1 MSITAARSELNV
13 QLIGESNIA
22 EMLAQSQ
29 RQLAAYENQ
38 VKSLKSA
45 AEGQAKGSA
54 LMVRGIQD
62 VNAKMSETAKSATS
76 LVDGMDKIK
85 GAVGKVV
92 GAFGFFGAAAASVYA
107 VVQELIPALGTTNK
121 EIERLGKELED
132 SKKSGEDFSKTMRDM
147 ATSIAAVQVSTNT
160 LAGTTAQLRMRLSQ
174 IRGDALGAE
183 FERRNMEVLQALETQ
198 AKLETEMNQTRAG
211 QTKAAEQIAEAQKQL
226 NTGLAEEARL
236 KEEIR
241 KVEMDARLGIKSE
254 DGEIT
259 HLKRLQLQE
268 MVAQNREARNAII
281 IAKGQTA
288 ELERQ
293 FQQLAENRNLAQQLT
308 QAIETQV
315 LDPSIGQPSAAPA
328 RRSGGGGRRSQQP
341 DSEAASM
348 RAIEQI
354 RLELYW
360 MEQELELERDLADE
374 EESRAMK
381 AQLRAERAAEEAER
395 LRIEMEAMERMDIAK
410 PWLDFS
416 AALSDHMG
424 PALAQVSAAMQDVN
438 KLFAQFAEGQI
449 GFQQALEGSTHA
461 IGRMVAE
468 QIGGVRAAAAVDAA
482 YHLYKGFG
490 SMFTNPAESAGHFIA
505 AAGLGAVAAG
515 AIPSGTSAAKPAAAR
530 ATEQRPQE
538 TATTTEG
545 RSIVYN
551 IQAGVMD
558 GQSVSAAIR
567 RSERA
572 SRGTGYTREM
582 GV

>member
-1 MSITAARSELNV
+1 MRTTCG
-13 QLIGESNIA
+13 IGDA
-22 EMLAQSQ
+22 
-29 RQLAAYENQ
+29 
-38 VKSLKSA
+38 
-45 AEGQAKGSA
+45 GQ
-54 LMVRGIQD
+54 
-62 VNAKMSETAKSATS
+62 
-76 LVDGMDKIK
+76 
-85 GAVGKVV
+85 
-92 GAFGFFGAAAASVYA
+92 
-107 VVQELIPALGTTNK
+107 
-121 EIERLGKELED
+121 
-132 SKKSGEDFSKTMRDM
+132 
-147 ATSIAAVQVSTNT
+147 
-160 LAGTTAQLRMRLSQ
+160 
-174 IRGDALGAE
+174 ALGAAPRQGGDQVVRCARPGE
-183 FERRNMEVLQALETQ
+183 AANGNHRAIRNISDRRIEIRRKAEEQAAEMA
-198 AKLETEMNQTRAG
+198 AKLA
-211 QTKAAEQIAEAQKQL
+211 
-226 NTGLAEEARL
+226 
-236 KEEIR
+236 
-241 KVEMDARLGIKSE
+241 V
-254 DGEIT
+254 
-259 HLKRLQLQE
+259 
-268 MVAQNREARNAII
+268 
-281 IAKGQTA
+281 
-288 ELERQ
+288 
-293 FQQLAENRNLAQQLT
+293 
-308 QAIETQV
+308 
-315 LDPSIGQPSAAPA
+315 
-328 RRSGGGGRRSQQP
+328 
-341 DSEAASM
+341 
-348 RAIEQI
+348 
-354 RLELYW
+354 
-360 MEQELELERDLADE
+360 
-374 EESRAMK
+374 
-381 AQLRAERAAEEAER
+381 
-395 LRIEMEAMERMDIAK
+395 EMEAMERMDIAK

-438 KLFAQFAEGQI
+438 RLFAQFAEGQI

>member
-1 MSITAARSELNV
+1 MSITAARAELNV

-29 RQLAAYENQ
+29 RQLAAYEDQ
-38 VKSLKSA
+38 VKSLKRA
-45 AEGQAKGSA
+45 AEGQAQSSA

-62 VNAKMSETAKSATS
+62 INAKMAETATSAS
-76 LVDGMDKIK
+76 RLVEGMDKIK
-85 GAVGKVV
+85 GAVGKAI

-107 VVQELIPALGTTNK
+107 IVEELIPALGTTNK
-121 EIERLGKELED
+121 EIERLGKELEE
-132 SKKSGEDFSKTMRDM
+132 SKKSGEEFAKTMQDM
-147 ATSIAAVQVSTNT
+147 SKSIAAVQVSTNT

-198 AKLETEMNQTRAG
+198 AKLEAEMNQARAG

-254 DGEIT
+254 DAEIT

-268 MVAQNREARNAII
+268 MVAQNREAKTAII
-281 IAKGQTA
+281 VAQGQTA
-288 ELERQ
+288 ELQRQ
-293 FQQLAENRNLAQQLT
+293 FDQLSENRDLARQLT

-315 LDPSIGQPSAAPA
+315 FDPSVGQPSAAPA
-328 RRSGGGGRRSQQP
+328 RRSGGGGRRTGP
-341 DSEAASM
+341 DREAEAM
-348 RAIEQI
+348 RAIELI

-360 MEQELELERDLADE
+360 MEQELELERDLAE
-374 EESRAMK
+374 EEDRRIEIRRK
-381 AQLRAERAAEEAER
+381 AEEQAAEMAAK
-395 LRIEMEAMERMDIAK
+395 LAVEMEAMERMDIAK

-438 KLFAQFAEGQI
+438 RLFAQFAEGQI